1 MKSSEEDREVIIRM
15 SAMMPNLME
24 MMVNVIED
32 MEGLEDALDKALHAA
47 RLYKEEIEMLREEN
61 DSLYGEIKNL
71 KTFH

>member
-15 SAMMPNLME
+15 SAMIPNLME

-32 MEGLEDALDKALHAA
+32 VEGLEDALDKALHAA
-47 RLYKEEIEMLREEN
+47 RLYREEIEMLREEN
-61 DSLYGEIKNL
+61 GSLYEEIKNL